1 MDLWVFIL
9 DLVNETLATTIVIL
23 AASILLYNITR
34 NLRNRVARTSAAVLG
49 CVTAAYICD
58 VFISLEPGLAFHAAA
73 LRVQWIGIA
82 FVPATL
88 FHLSDAL
95 LATTG
100 LPSRGRRR
108 RFVRI
113 LYGISALFLVVAL
126 FTDTLIVPVTVATTF
141 TESQLTV
148 SLRAGAVFAIYI
160 AFFLVVVGTAFI
172 NVQRARVRCLT
183 RGTRRRMG
191 YLQVAM
197 LTPAVGLFPFSLLL
211 GSGTEFSLIGLI
223 LVNVANLGVVFMLL
237 FLAYPLSFFGS
248 TVPDRVVKI
257 ELLRFILR
265 GPMTALLALG
275 MFIFTNA
282 TTVILGLQG
291 AEFTPFAI
299 VAVILLWQWG
309 IALLLPRIERRFVY
323 GDEDFDQLTKLQDL
337 SERLLTRSDL
347 YQLLEAILASVCDY
361 LRVNTAF
368 IVAINNGSPELV
380 ASVGPHAPNSG
391 LLHEDGTQLVTIGAQ
406 DDDDPQLWQ
415 SYWVSRLSSQ
425 RRSAVNGVHNPIG
438 LLGIQARADSFD
450 LTDDELNMLAIFSH
464 RAGQALEDM
473 ALQSEIHAALEG
485 LLPQINLTRR
495 STGDIEYRP
504 GRTARTTP
512 QNIPEEDRTQFNEQ
526 VRAALRHYW
535 GGPGL
540 TQSRLLEMAIVRAAL
555 RENDNNPSKALR
567 AVLTTAIEQLR
578 PVGEPKPLAPE
589 WTLYSILELRFLKGL
604 KVREAAGR
612 LALSEPDFYRKQRVA
627 IDNLANV
634 LYDMEMD
641 SRINP

>member
-1 MDLWVFIL
+1 MDLWIFIL
-9 DLVNETLATTIVIL
+9 DRVNETLATTIVIL
-23 AASILLYNITR
+23 AASILLYNVTR

-73 LRVQWIGIA
+73 LRVQWLGIA

-108 RFVRI
+108 RYVRI
-113 LYGISALFLVVAL
+113 RYAISALFLAAAL
-126 FTDTLIVPVTVATTF
+126 FSDSLIAPVNVATLY
-141 TESQLTV
+141 TESRLTV
-148 SLRAGAVFAIYI
+148 SLRAGPLFAVYI
-160 AFFLVVVGTAFI
+160 AFFLVGVGTAFI
-172 NVQRARVRCLT
+172 NVQRARLRCLT

-197 LTPAVGLFPFSLLL
+197 LTPAVGLFPFSLVL
-211 GSGTEFSLIGLI
+211 GAGTEFSLAGLI
-223 LVNVANLGVVFMLL
+223 LVNLANLGVVFMLL

-248 TVPDRVVKI
+248 NVPDRIVKI

-275 MFIFTNA
+275 TFIFTN
-282 TTVILGLQG
+282 TTTAILGLEG

-299 VAVILLWQWG
+299 VAIILLWQWG
-309 IALLLPRIERRFVY
+309 VALMLPHIERRFVY
-323 GDEDFDQLTKLQDL
+323 GDEDFDQLAKLQDL

-347 YQLLEAILASVCDY
+347 LQLLEAILAAICDY

-368 IVAINNGSPELV
+368 VAAFNNGAPELV
-380 ASVGPHAPNSG
+380 TAVGSNAPNHE
-391 LLHEDGTQLVTIGAQ
+391 LLREDDLRPLIFNGQA
-406 DDDDPQLWQ
+406 DDRPQPWHG
-415 SYWVSRLSSQ
+415 YWVSRLAS
-425 RRSAVNGVHNPIG
+425 RKRPTADGTPMAIG
-438 LLGIQARADSFD
+438 LLGIEARADGSEFS
-450 LTDDELNMLAIFSH
+450 DDELTMLASFVR

-504 GRTARTTP
+504 GRNSHPAV
-512 QNIPEEDRTQFNEQ
+512 QSILEEDRSQFNEQ

-540 TQSRLLEMAIVRAAL
+540 TQSRLQDLSVVRAVLA
-555 RENDNNPSKALR
+555 ENDNNPSKALR
-567 AVLTTAIEQLR
+567 AVLNAAIEQLR
-578 PVGEPKPLAPE
+578 PIGEPKPLTPE
-589 WTLYSILELRFLKGL
+589 WTLYSILELRFLKGM
-604 KVREAAGR
+604 KVREAAAR
-612 LALSEPDFYRKQRVA
+612 LALSEPDFYRKQRIA
-627 IDNLANV
+627 IDHLADV
-634 LYDMEMD
+634 LYEMESD
-641 SRINP
+641 SLSSR